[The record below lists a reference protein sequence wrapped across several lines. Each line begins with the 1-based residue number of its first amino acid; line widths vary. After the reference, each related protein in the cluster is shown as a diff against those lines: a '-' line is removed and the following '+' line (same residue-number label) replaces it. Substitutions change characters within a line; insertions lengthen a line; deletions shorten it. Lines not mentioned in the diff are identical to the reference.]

1 MTIFAKLKER
11 LSFLLGKSKIVE
23 NMQLKA
29 SDTVPVDSSFIAD
42 SQKQSLD
49 TTNNKEIRRKQYNFL
64 LLLLGGSIIA
74 VLVLINIMQGKI
86 KHKAVINSSSRRK
99 SA

>member
-49 TTNNKEIRRKQYNFL
+49 TTNNKED
-64 LLLLGGSIIA
+64 
-74 VLVLINIMQGKI
+74 
-86 KHKAVINSSSRRK
+86 
-99 SA
+99 